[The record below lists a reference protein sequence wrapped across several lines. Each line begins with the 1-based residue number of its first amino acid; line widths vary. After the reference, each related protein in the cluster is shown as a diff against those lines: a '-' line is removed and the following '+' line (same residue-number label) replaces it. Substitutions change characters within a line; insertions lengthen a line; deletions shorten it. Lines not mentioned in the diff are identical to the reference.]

1 MPAILDQT
9 ARQRK
14 VTLPAPVTGWSW
26 AAYEGALKTYI
37 ATHGRAPQTIT
48 MHPDTQAALGLAGQ
62 RSPQPGGQ
70 PAAIL
75 VTSHAYDPATITL
88 YY

>member
-1 MPAILDQT
+1 MLDPST
-9 ARQRK
+9 RQRK
-14 VTLPAPVTGWSW
+14 VTLLEPATGWSW
-26 AAYEGALKTYI
+26 VAYDRALEDYL

-48 MHPDTQAALGLAGQ
+48 MHPDTKAAVGLAGQ
-62 RSPQPGGQ
+62 VSAQPRGQ

-75 VTSHAYDPATITL
+75 ITSHTDDLATINL

>member
-1 MPAILDQT
+1 MLDLSTRQQKVILQEPA
-9 ARQRK
+9 
-14 VTLPAPVTGWSW
+14 TGWSR
-26 AAYEGALKTYI
+26 AAYDRALEDYL

-62 RSPQPGGQ
+62 FSAQPGGQ

-75 VTSHAYDPATITL
+75 ITSHAYDPTTITL
-88 YY
+88 YF

>member
-14 VTLPAPVTGWSW
+14 VTLPAPATGWSR
-26 AAYEGALKTYI
+26 AAYDQALEDYL

-48 MHPDTQAALGLAGQ
+48 MHPDTQATLGLAGQ
-62 RSPQPGGQ
+62 LS
-70 PAAIL
+70 A
-75 VTSHAYDPATITL
+75 
-88 YY
+88 